1 MKNIT
6 VAVPDEV
13 YREARIRAARQGTS
27 VSGLVAEYL
36 RSLSARELEFA
47 RLEEEQKRVQQTIA
61 RFRASDRV
69 DRDRVHDRALR

>member
-13 YREARIRAARQGTS
+13 YRQARIRAAQEGTS

-36 RSLSARELEFA
+36 HSLSEQESEFA
-47 RLEEEQKRVQQTIA
+47 RLEEEQKRVQRQIT
-61 RFRASDRV
+61 RFRAASRL